1 LIIIVLRFGIGIAFS
16 FAKGLFMAITPIQT
30 NAGSDPQTALQNLHE
45 AKAQK
50 VAKEFESIFTT
61 MMLKSMRGNNE
72 LFQNDFLPDS
82 LGQKIY
88 TEMLDDE
95 YGKLMANNSKLGLAK
110 LVLAQIHKDDTT
122 STSSIGML
130 SGLKSQSWMID
141 NNFIPAAPAIK
152 TNAKDTSATL
162 AQWTTLINQASDEYG
177 VDSNLIAAVIV
188 QESGGN
194 PRAVSPK
201 GAKGLMQLMDSTAR
215 EMGMQQAFNPQ
226 QNILAGT
233 KYLSQMLERYNGDE
247 ALALASYNAGPAAVD
262 QYKGIPPYA
271 ETQHYVASVLN
282 LKDTL
287 TQSKSTIKEA
297 Q

>member
-1 LIIIVLRFGIGIAFS
+1 LCFGIGIAFS
-16 FAKGLFMAITPIQT
+16 LGKGFFMAITPIQT

-50 VAKEFESIFTT
+50 VAQEFESIFTT
-61 MMLKSMRGNNE
+61 MMLKSMRGSNE
-72 LFQNDFLPDS
+72 LFENDFLPNS

-110 LVLAQIHKDDTT
+110 LVLAQIHKDETA
-122 STSSIGML
+122 SSSSLGML

-141 NNFIPAAPAIK
+141 NHFIPAASK
-152 TNAKDTSATL
+152 TIGTTKDATGNI
-162 AQWTTLINQASDEYG
+162 AQWDTLIKQASDEYG
-177 VDSNLIAAVIV
+177 VDSNLIAAVIL

-194 PRAVSPK
+194 PRAISPK

-215 EMGMQQAFNPQ
+215 EMGVQQAFNPQ

-233 KYLSQMLERYNGDE
+233 KYLSQMLERYSGDE

-271 ETQHYVASVLN
+271 ETQQYVASVLN
-282 LKDTL
+282 LRDTL
-287 TQSKSTIKEA
+287 TQSEPIAKGA
-297 Q
+297 H

>member
-1 LIIIVLRFGIGIAFS
+1 
-16 FAKGLFMAITPIQT
+16 MAITPIQT
-30 NAGSDPQTALQNLHE
+30 NAGSDSQTPLQLQHE

-50 VAKEFESIFTT
+50 VAQEFESIFTSI
-61 MMLKSMRGNNE
+61 MLKSMRGKNE
-72 LFQNDFLPDS
+72 LFENDFLPDS

-95 YGKLMANNSKLGLAK
+95 YGKLMANNSNLGIAK
-110 LVLAQIHKDDTT
+110 LVLAQIHKDDNT
-122 STSSIGML
+122 SASSLGML
-130 SGLKSQSWMID
+130 AGLKSPSWMID
-141 NNFIPAAPAIK
+141 NNFIPKAS
-152 TNAKDTSATL
+152 TTTSNTKDASANI
-162 AQWTTLINQASDEYG
+162 AQWKALIEQASDEYG
-177 VDSNLIAAVIV
+177 VDSNLIAAVIL

-194 PRAVSPK
+194 PRAISPK
-201 GAKGLMQLMDSTAR
+201 GAKGLMQIMDTTAR

-271 ETQHYVASVLN
+271 ETQQYVASVLN
-282 LKDTL
+282 LRDTL
-287 TQSKSTIKEA
+287 TQSESATKEA
-297 Q
+297 H

>member
-1 LIIIVLRFGIGIAFS
+1 LALELLSPLTKDF
-16 FAKGLFMAITPIQT
+16 FMAITPIQT

-50 VAKEFESIFTT
+50 VAQEFESIFTT
-61 MMLKSMRGNNE
+61 MMLKSMRGKNE
-72 LFQNDFLPDS
+72 LFENDFLPDS

-95 YGKLMANNSKLGLAK
+95 YGKLMANHSKLGLAK

-122 STSSIGML
+122 SASSIGML
-130 SGLKSQSWMID
+130 AGLKSQSWMID
-141 NNFIPAAPAIK
+141 NNFIPAASTIK
-152 TNAKDTSATL
+152 TNAKDSSANI
-162 AQWTTLINQASDEYG
+162 AQWDTLIKQASDEYG
-177 VDSNLIAAVIV
+177 VDSNLIAAVIL

-233 KYLSQMLERYNGDE
+233 KYLSKMLERYNGDE

-271 ETQHYVASVLN
+271 ETQQYVANVLN
-282 LKDTL
+282 VRDTL
-287 TQSKSTIKEA
+287 TQQEPIAKEA